1 MPNVSPEIWA
11 IRRSAFQA
19 IQAELVRHDPQA
31 IRAPA
36 ALSGPAARQ
45 AGAVAVLPMMG
56 PISQR
61 ADLWS
66 MLFGGTSTECF
77 GAMFAQAVAD
87 PNVAA
92 IVINVDSPGGT
103 VSGVPELAAQINA
116 ARGTKPIVAVANGMA
131 ASAAYWLAS
140 QADEIVVTPSGEVGS
155 IGVFCAHFDESGALE
170 QAGVKPTLISA
181 GKYKVEGNP
190 FGPLTDEALASIQS
204 RVDDLYAMFTSDVAK
219 ARAMPVDRVRG
230 RAFGEGRMLGAKRS
244 VNSGMADR
252 VGTLSET
259 IGRLSTP
266 QGRRTVRTAGSTE
279 WRRARLEARFEP
291 SEDLV
296 RRIVRAERLGTI

>member
-1 MPNVSPEIWA
+1 
-11 IRRSAFQA
+11 
-19 IQAELVRHDPQA
+19 
-31 IRAPA
+31 
-36 ALSGPAARQ
+36 
-45 AGAVAVLPMMG
+45 
-56 PISQR
+56 
-61 ADLWS
+61 